1 MFDGKAEYSV
11 SDTSD
16 EKVNCMITMTFD
28 EYWDAVDN
36 DTVPDCYIEIV
47 PNDSEGETEND

>member
-36 DTVPDCYIEIV
+36 DTVPDC
-47 PNDSEGETEND
+47 